1 MQGQIGHLE
10 ARAGMM
16 IGVSAPVLDAVR
28 LRADQIAALAET
40 TTVASA
46 PVFGAIQPQAD
57 RAEAQSAQIIVANG
71 ANFSSGLANL
81 GHLDD
86 VQEATAAAKI
96 GPADRVADLVRGGP
110 DSPDGPERTL
120 VPAAPAVAEV
130 VLAAATVQNVLECLQ
145 ITGNRAENGR

>member
-1 MQGQIGHLE
+1 
-10 ARAGMM
+10 MM

-40 TTVASA
+40 TRVASA
-46 PVFGAIQPQAD
+46 LVFGAIQPQAD

-81 GHLDD
+81 GHLDV

-96 GPADRVADLVRGGP
+96 GPADRVRAGP

-130 VLAAATVQNVLECLQ
+130 VLAAAMVQNVLECLQ